1 MGWAQVSCCVGGR
14 FSCIGPWR
22 VPALL
27 GLPLMLLLSLNPYI
41 TLNRLIVQAVFLF
54 LLTCAMPVV
63 LRTVSVFAGLHL
75 ICRSTIS
82 AAIIRFVRM
91 ISGTLISQYS
101 LRRPEVF
108 VYTAISKYSQ
118 ICELALFLG
127 LSVSEPLKLSVTQK
141 LAAFWDRVASLRLNV
156 FQLYHLRFSIWS
168 KLISGTLISQY
179 SLRPWG

>member
-1 MGWAQVSCCVGGR
+1 MQEDCASGIFEVLKVACSCHCR
-14 FSCIGPWR
+14 YEH
-22 VPALL
+22 A
-27 GLPLMLLLSLNPYI
+27 
-41 TLNRLIVQAVFLF
+41 AFLF
-54 LLTCAMPVV
+54 LLACAMPVV
-63 LRTVSVFAGLHL
+63 LWTVSVFAGLHL

>member
-1 MGWAQVSCCVGGR
+1 MLCGRYALLHRALRGGYP
-14 FSCIGPWR
+14 SW
-22 VPALL
+22 PALL
-27 GLPLMLLLSLNPYI
+27 LLLSLNPYI

-54 LLTCAMPVV
+54 LLACAMPVV
-63 LRTVSVFAGLHL
+63 LWTVSVFAGLHL

-91 ISGTLISQYS
+91 ISRTLISQYS

-156 FQLYHLRFSIWS
+156 FQLYHLRLSVLS
-168 KLISGTLISQY
+168 E
-179 SLRPWG
+179 